1 MLGLYG
7 IQLFDDIHTYLP
19 DILYN
24 PSRFN
29 NVHDLLD
36 YIINSANQVSPYNR
50 GLNEYRRFVNNI
62 QQHTQSHTQ
71 YTPPQTQ
78 STVQSHPSTT
88 NDTPLPP
95 QTPPRIRTT
104 IPISI
109 FSTYDTVPITSDG
122 LFGDTGDTL
131 SNIFT
136 QLLNPSG
143 MRNFLDQSVIV
154 RPTEQQITRG
164 TSLEIV
170 SALVE
175 DNCAICQ
182 DAMERG
188 VQIRKINHCGH
199 IFHKECIDAW
209 FQRNVRCPTCRHD
222 IRENNQSS
230 RSSTTSTSS
239 SNNSRQR
246 TNTTQSGG
254 VGLSRTN
261 TYERTDRT

>member
-1 MLGLYG
+1 MPGIYG
-7 IQLFDDIHTYLP
+7 VQLFDDIHTYLP

-29 NVHDLLD
+29 NVQELLD
-36 YIINSANQVSPYNR
+36 YIIICVNQASPYNR
-50 GLNEYRRFVNNI
+50 GLNEYRRFVNNNRETASSQI
-62 QQHTQSHTQ
+62 PVPAHPIPPVTSNPTQT
-71 YTPPQTQ
+71 TPR
-78 STVQSHPSTT
+78 V
-88 NDTPLPP
+88 
-95 QTPPRIRTT
+95 RAT

-109 FSTYDTVPITSDG
+109 FSTYDTVPITTDG

-143 MRNFLDQSVIV
+143 MRNFLDQSVVV

-164 TSLEIV
+164 TVLETV
-170 SALVE
+170 TALVE

-188 VQIRKINHCGH
+188 AQIRRINQCGH
-199 IFHKECIDAW
+199 IFHKECVDAW

-222 IRENNQSS
+222 IRENNSSS
-230 RSSTTSTSS
+230 RSSTTSTTATNTSA
-239 SNNSRQR
+239 R
-246 TNTTQSGG
+246 TN
-254 VGLSRTN
+254 TN
-261 TYERTDRT
+261 TYERNSQ